1 MCSVIIVGLLII
13 ESMILWFY
21 YKWNNEIKE
30 SEIDTYKKSIN
41 DLREI
46 IKSKNEKI
54 KELQDEIERRNN
66 KRLRKNN

>member
-1 MCSVIIVGLLII
+1 MYSLFIMGLLVV

-21 YKWNNEIKE
+21 YKWVNERKE
-30 SEIDTYKKSIN
+30 SEIDTYKKSIT

-54 KELQDEIERRNN
+54 KELQNEIERRNN
-66 KRLRKNN
+66 KGLRKNN

>member
-1 MCSVIIVGLLII
+1 MFSVIVVGLLVV
-13 ESMILWFY
+13 ESMILYFY
-21 YKWNNEIKE
+21 YKWNNERKE
-30 SEIDTYKKSIN
+30 SEIDTYKKSIT

-54 KELQDEIERRNN
+54 KELQDEIERRDN

>member
-1 MCSVIIVGLLII
+1 MCSVIILGLLII
-13 ESMILWFY
+13 ESMILYFY
-21 YKWNNEIKE
+21 YRWNNERKE
-30 SEIDTYKKSIN
+30 SEIDTYKKSIS

-54 KELQDEIERRNN
+54 KELQDEIERRDN

>member
-1 MCSVIIVGLLII
+1 MCSVIVVGLLIV
-13 ESMILWFY
+13 ESMILYFY
-21 YKWNNEIKE
+21 YKWNNERKE
-30 SEIDTYKKSIN
+30 SEIDTYRKSIN

-54 KELQDEIERRNN
+54 KELQNEIERRNN

>member
-1 MCSVIIVGLLII
+1 MCSLFIVGLLVV
-13 ESMILWFY
+13 ESMLLWFY
-21 YKWNNEIKE
+21 YKWNNERKE
-30 SEIDTYKKSIN
+30 SEIDTYKKSIS

-54 KELQDEIERRNN
+54 KELQNEIERRDN

>member
-1 MCSVIIVGLLII
+1 MCSLVIVGVLIV

-21 YKWNNEIKE
+21 YKWTNQRKE
-30 SEIDTYKKSIN
+30 SEIDTYKKSIS

>member
-1 MCSVIIVGLLII
+1 MYSVIIVGLLII
-13 ESMILWFY
+13 ESMILYFY
-21 YKWNNEIKE
+21 YKLNNERKE
-30 SEIDTYKKSIN
+30 SEIDTYRKSIN

-54 KELQDEIERRNN
+54 KELQDEIKRRDN

>member
-1 MCSVIIVGLLII
+1 MYSLFIVGLLVV
-13 ESMILWFY
+13 ESMLLWFY
-21 YKWNNEIKE
+21 YKWNNERKE
-30 SEIDTYKKSIN
+30 SEIDTYKKSIS

>member
-13 ESMILWFY
+13 ESMILYFY
-21 YKWNNEIKE
+21 YKWNNERKE
-30 SEIDTYKKSIN
+30 SEIDTYIKSIN

>member
-1 MCSVIIVGLLII
+1 MCSVIVVGLLIV
-13 ESMILWFY
+13 EAMILWFY
-21 YKWNNEIKE
+21 YKWVNERKE
-30 SEIDTYKKSIN
+30 SEIDTYKKSIS

-66 KRLRKNN
+66 KGLRKNN